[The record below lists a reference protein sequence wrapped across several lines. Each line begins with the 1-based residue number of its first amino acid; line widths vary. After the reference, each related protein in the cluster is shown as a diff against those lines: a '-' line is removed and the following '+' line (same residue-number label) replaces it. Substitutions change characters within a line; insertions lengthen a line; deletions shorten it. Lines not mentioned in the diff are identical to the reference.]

1 MLISVALVLKH
12 SILLAKILPSI
23 YCWVPS
29 FSFAVEIMSSL
40 HLSVKETSE
49 LLSCS
54 EQYVRKLL
62 RYGEI
67 SGERPGGRWIVA
79 SESVEQ
85 YCRKGNDASAVISDH
100 ARRSSSKPTLKALS
114 FFSGCMGLDLGL
126 EKEGI
131 KVLLACEIDPAAR
144 KTIEINRPEM
154 ALIGDIRDYSA
165 AAIREKAGLSPTEE
179 IDVIVGGPPCQAFS
193 SAGKRQGFNDDRGNV
208 FLTFIDLITE
218 LRPKFAVIENVRGLL
233 SAPLQHRPHEMRGEN
248 YPSLSHDEKRGGALL
263 FITRRLQESGYSLSF
278 NLYSAANFGSPQQ
291 RERVVIACSRDGE
304 KLPYLTPTHSEKS
317 LYGLPPWKTLKEAL
331 KGLPEGVHHFVKFP
345 EKRLKYYRLLKPGQY
360 WRDLPLELH
369 QEALGASY
377 HAGGGKTGFYRRLA
391 WDKPSPTLVTHP
403 AMPATDLAH
412 PEADRPLSIEEYKRI
427 QEFPDDW
434 IIAGSLLDQ
443 YRQVG
448 NAVPCS
454 LGRAIAKMLVS
465 HLNGETPIIYPDF
478 PYSRYR
484 KTDDVSWML
493 ETTGHL
499 EESPGEQL
507 ALNLV

>member
-1 MLISVALVLKH
+1 M
-12 SILLAKILPSI
+12 PNE
-23 YCWVPS
+23 
-29 FSFAVEIMSSL
+29 F
-40 HLSVKETSE
+40 LSVKETSE
-49 LLSCS
+49 MLSCS

-67 SGERPGGRWIVA
+67 SGERISSRWIVV
-79 SESVEQ
+79 SESVHE
-85 YCRKGNDASAVISDH
+85 YRCKGEDTSILVPDH
-100 ARRSSSKPTLKALS
+100 ARRSFSKPNLKALS

-131 KVLLACEIDPAAR
+131 KVLLACEVDPVAR
-144 KTIEINRPEM
+144 KTIEINRPDI

-165 AAIREKAGLSPTEE
+165 ATIREKAGLSPIEE

-208 FLTFIDLITE
+208 FLTFINLIAE

-233 SAPLQHRPHEMRGEN
+233 SAPLNHRPHEMRGTN
-248 YPSLSHDEKRGGALL
+248 FPFLSHDEQRGGALL
-263 FITRRLQESGYSLSF
+263 FITQRLREAGYSISF
-278 NLYSAANFGSPQQ
+278 NLYNAANFGSPQK
-291 RERVVIACSRDGE
+291 RERVIIACSRDGE
-304 KLPYLTPTHSEKS
+304 KLPYLTPTHAEKS
-317 LYGLPPWKTLKEAL
+317 LYMLPQWRTLREVLEGLPKDE
-331 KGLPEGVHHFVKFP
+331 HHFVKFP
-345 EKRLKYYRLLKPGQY
+345 EKRLKYYRLLKPGQH
-360 WRDLPLELH
+360 WRDLPVELH

-412 PEADRPLSIEEYKRI
+412 PEEDRPLSIEEYKRI

-434 IIAGSLLDQ
+434 IVAGSLLDQ

-454 LGRAIAKMLVS
+454 MGRAIARMLLT
-465 HLNGETPIIYPDF
+465 HLKGETAIVYPDF
-478 PYSRYR
+478 PYSRYH
-484 KTDDVSWML
+484 KTDDVSWTI
-493 ETTGHL
+493 ETLGDL
-499 EESPGEQL
+499 EESSEKQL
-507 ALNLV
+507 SLNLV

>member
-1 MLISVALVLKH
+1 
-12 SILLAKILPSI
+12 
-23 YCWVPS
+23 
-29 FSFAVEIMSSL
+29 MSSQY
-40 HLSVKETSE
+40 LSVKETSE
-49 LLSCS
+49 MLECS

-67 SGERPGGRWIVA
+67 SGERISSRWIVA
-79 SESVEQ
+79 SESIDQ
-85 YCRKGNDASAVISDH
+85 YRCKGDDASIVIPDH
-100 ARRSSSKPTLKALS
+100 ARRSQSKPTLKALS

-131 KVLLACEIDPAAR
+131 KVLLACEVDSAAR
-144 KTIEINRPEM
+144 KTIEMNRPDM

-165 AAIREKAGLSPTEE
+165 AMIREKSGLSQTED

-193 SAGKRQGFNDDRGNV
+193 SAGKRQGFNDERGNV

-233 SAPLQHRPHEMRGEN
+233 SAPLQHRPHEMRGKH
-248 YPSLSHDEKRGGALL
+248 YPYLSDDEKRGGALL
-263 FITRRLQESGYSLSF
+263 FITRRLKEAGYSFSF
-278 NLYSAANFGSPQQ
+278 NLYNAANFGSPQQ

-304 KLPYLTPTHSEKS
+304 KLPYLTPTHSEKG
-317 LYGLPPWKTLKEAL
+317 LYGLPQWRTLREVLAD
-331 KGLPEGVHHFVKFP
+331 LPEDGHHFVKFP
-345 EKRLKYYRLLKPGQY
+345 EKRLKYYRLLKAGQY
-360 WRDLPLELH
+360 WRDLPVELH

-412 PEADRPLSIEEYKRI
+412 PEADRPLSIEEYKRV

-434 IIAGSLLDQ
+434 AIAGSLLDQ

-454 LGRAIAKMLVS
+454 LGRAIARMLLL
-465 HLNGETPIIYPDF
+465 HLDGETSMTYPDF
-478 PYSRYR
+478 PYSRYH
-484 KTDDVSWML
+484 KTDDVNWML
-493 ETTGHL
+493 DILGCL
-499 EESPGEQL
+499 EESTGEQL
-507 ALNLV
+507 SLNLV

>member
-1 MLISVALVLKH
+1 
-12 SILLAKILPSI
+12 
-23 YCWVPS
+23 
-29 FSFAVEIMSSL
+29 MSGQY
-40 HLSVKETSE
+40 LSVKETSE
-49 LLSCS
+49 MLSCS

-67 SGERPGGRWIVA
+67 CGERISSRWIVA
-79 SESVEQ
+79 SESVHE
-85 YCRKGNDASAVISDH
+85 YRCKGEHASVIVPDH
-100 ARRSSSKPTLKALS
+100 GRRSFSKPPLKALS

-131 KVLLACEIDPAAR
+131 KVLLACEVDPAAR
-144 KTIEINRPEM
+144 KTIETNRPDI

-165 AAIREKAGLSPTEE
+165 ATIRDKAGLSPNEE

-218 LRPKFAVIENVRGLL
+218 LRPRFAVIENVRGLL
-233 SAPLQHRPHEMRGEN
+233 SAPLKHRSHEMRGKN
-248 YPSLSHDEKRGGALL
+248 FSPLSQDEERGGALL
-263 FITRRLQESGYSLSF
+263 FISQRLKDAGYSISF
-278 NLYSAANFGSPQQ
+278 NLYNSANFGSPQQ

-304 KLPYLTPTHSEKS
+304 KLPYLTPTHSEKG
-317 LYGLPPWKTLKEAL
+317 LYGLPQWRTLREVL
-331 KGLPEGVHHFVKFP
+331 KGLHQNGHHFVKFP
-345 EKRLKYYRLLKPGQY
+345 EKRLKYYRLLRPGQY
-360 WRDLPLELH
+360 WRDLPIELH

-391 WDKPSPTLVTHP
+391 WNKPSPTLVTHP

-412 PEADRPLSIEEYKRI
+412 PEEDRPLSIEEYKRI

-434 IIAGSLLDQ
+434 TVTGTLLDQ

-454 LGRAIAKMLVS
+454 LGRAIARMLLN
-465 HLNGETPIIYPDF
+465 HLKGEAPIIYPDF
-478 PYSRYR
+478 PYSRYH
-484 KTDDVSWML
+484 KTDDVSWTV
-493 ETTGHL
+493 ETLGYL
-499 EESPGEQL
+499 EEFSEAQL
-507 ALNLV
+507 SLNLV